1 MSTQDCHQLLQD
13 AIEAVLAP
21 LARLAV
27 AQGLPYPQAEELL
40 KRAYVRAARDAR
52 GPATGAAGRDVSQV
66 SVATGIGR
74 REVKRIT
81 DALQPAAVQRPA
93 PATRLFLRWLA
104 DASLRDADGRPRALP
119 RQGAAPSFEALAQ
132 SVTRHVHPRSLL
144 DELCRLG
151 LAELIDDGQTV
162 RLLRDSFVPPADD
175 PRLLAFVGHNVG
187 DHLAAAAANVQHRD
201 RRHLEQAVYTD
212 ELSEDAARAVRALA
226 QAQWQ
231 QLLAAVVP
239 ALEKLIEDDRAQGRP
254 PTHRA
259 RLGLYSYQE
268 PLSEAHHEQA
278 SDPPR

>member
-1 MSTQDCHQLLQD
+1 MSNPDCHQLLQE
-13 AIEAVLAP
+13 ALEAVLVP

-27 AQGLPYPQAEELL
+27 GQGLPYPQAEELL
-40 KRAYVRAARDAR
+40 KRAYVRAARER
-52 GPATGAAGRDVSQV
+52 SGGGTGRDVSQV
-66 SVATGIGR
+66 SVATGLGR

-93 PATRLFLRWLA
+93 PATQVFLRWLA
-104 DASLRDADGRPRALP
+104 EPPLRDAEGRPAALP
-119 RQGAAPSFEALAQ
+119 RQGPAPSFEALAQ

-151 LAELIDDGQTV
+151 LAELVDEGQSV
-162 RLLRDSFVPPADD
+162 RLLRDRFVPPGDD
-175 PRLLAFVGHNVG
+175 PRLVAFVGHNVG
-187 DHLAAAAANVQHRD
+187 DHLAAAAANVLHGD

-212 ELSEDAARAVRALA
+212 ELSEHAARAVRALA

-239 ALEKLIEDDRAQGRP
+239 ALEAMIEADRAQGRA

-268 PLSEAHHEQA
+268 PLSEAPDDPSE
-278 SDPPR
+278 PPR

>member
-13 AIEAVLAP
+13 AMEAVLAP

-27 AQGLPYPQAEELL
+27 SQGLPYPQAEELL
-40 KRAYVRAARDAR
+40 KRAYVRAAREAR
-52 GPATGAAGRDVSQV
+52 GQAGAAGARDVSQV

-74 REVKRIT
+74 REVKRISET
-81 DALQPAAVQRPA
+81 LRPAAVQRPA
-93 PATRLFLRWLA
+93 PATRLFLRWLSDPA
-104 DASLRDADGRPRALP
+104 LRDAEGRPRALP
-119 RQGAAPSFEALAQ
+119 RQGPEPSFEVLAQ

-151 LAELIDDGQTV
+151 LAEAADDGQTV
-162 RLLRDSFVPPADD
+162 RLLRDRFVPPTDD

-187 DHLAAAAANVQHRD
+187 DHLAAATANVVRGD
-201 RRHLEQAVYTD
+201 RGHVEQAVYTD
-212 ELSEDAARAVRALA
+212 ELSETAASAVRALA

-239 ALEKLIEDDRAQGRP
+239 ALERLIDEDRAQGRR

-268 PLSEAHHEQA
+268 PLTEVRHEEPE
-278 SDPPR
+278 PPR